1 VEGWSGVRGDGIAPS
16 LHRRQEGGKK
26 LSFAVMAD
34 IEFGNLVDALW
45 DPSAGQKVWERLA
58 SGSQA
63 TTQALRGSPGQA
75 RALLNFLSFSP
86 ISLEKICRRPELL
99 EWLSH
104 PDVQNPKATYLP
116 SWQGDRTDVS
126 FRDLRLW
133 KSQEMLRIAF
143 REISGLAGFAETT
156 RDITAVA
163 ERCVS
168 EVYATCFENLAIRL
182 GRPETGFCIL
192 AMGKFG
198 GTELNYSSDIDVVFF
213 YGDEGNLHSRLTYHE
228 FFTRLAENII
238 RIFSV
243 TADPLFR
250 IDVRLRPEGGNGP
263 LVRSLASMENYYA
276 GYGETW
282 ERMALIKA
290 RGVAGDRELL
300 YEFNQR
306 LQPFIFPRT
315 VSADLLDEIVAVKAR
330 IEREIVGLADLHRN
344 VKLGY
349 GGIRE
354 IEFILQTLQLLHGAK
369 NAFLQERNSLK
380 TLVTLEQLNILPPEE
395 VRLLRDA
402 YIFLRAVEHRLQ
414 IQNEQQT
421 HTLPARREA
430 WIGIARTLGY
440 DHVDAFAEAL
450 HSHTSAVRSVFDRL
464 LKRSEARPKEMHRD
478 VSAFH
483 DPVRA
488 ARTLT
493 ALREG
498 PSGVHV
504 APRTRQLYAKL
515 EPELLLWCSRMAEPD
530 AALNRFVRFVDGYG
544 TRGLLFETMLANPKL
559 LELLV
564 KLFDAS
570 AIFSEIVIRRPQL
583 IEEIT
588 RGKTL
593 GLSLSKKQFLEGLN
607 RDDEGLP
614 PLEWVRV
621 YRRSAVVRILLRD
634 ILRIASQED
643 LQLEMTCLAEACL
656 EYCCLHLDRPSEM
669 TVLALGKFGGHEL
682 LYGADLD
689 VVFIGN
695 DVGAGEKLIQAM
707 GVKTAEGAVFPL
719 DGRLRP
725 HGEKGVLVAP
735 LAAYREYFD
744 RQAHFWEVQA
754 LTKARAV
761 YGSEAQ
767 PLNATVAEIWRRRSS
782 QGDLKAE
789 IEKMYRRIVKERA
802 KGDDLPYFKTGKGGL
817 IGIEFLVQYLQMKHQ
832 VHEANTLGA
841 IAKLTGVLDAAESV
855 VLRAT
860 YNFLRRAESV
870 LRRVSNSSI
879 SQLPSKS
886 DDLRV
891 LAIRLGFASREEF
904 LDEYVA
910 RRNQAEAIIQK
921 HFSR

>member
-1 VEGWSGVRGDGIAPS
+1 
-16 LHRRQEGGKK
+16 
-26 LSFAVMAD
+26 MAD
-34 IEFGNLVDALW
+34 IDPGKLVEGLW
-45 DPSAGQKVWERLA
+45 DPSAGRTVWERLVSANQGMALALTA
-58 SGSQA
+58 SPD
-63 TTQALRGSPGQA
+63 RA
-75 RALLNFLSFSP
+75 RAILNFLSFSP
-86 ISLEKICRRPELL
+86 VSLEKICRRPELL

-104 PDVQNPKATYLP
+104 SDVQNPKMTYRP
-116 SWQGDRTDVS
+116 SWRGDRADLS

-156 RDITAVA
+156 RDLTAVA

-168 EVYATCFENLAIRL
+168 EVYATCFENLASKR
-182 GRPETGFCIL
+182 GRPETGFCVL

-198 GTELNYSSDIDVVFF
+198 GIELNYSSDIDVVFF
-213 YGDEGNLHSRLTYHE
+213 YGDEGNINPRLTYHE
-228 FFTRLAENII
+228 FFARLAESII
-238 RIFSV
+238 RIFSF

-290 RGVAGDRELL
+290 RGVAGDSELL

-306 LQPFIFPRT
+306 LQPFIFPRI
-315 VSADLLDEIVAVKAR
+315 VSTDLLDEIAAVKAR
-330 IEREIVGLADLHRN
+330 IERDIVGLADLHRN

-380 TLVTLEQLNILPPEE
+380 TLTALEQLNILPPDE

-430 WIGIARTLGY
+430 WTGIARTLGY
-440 DHVDAFAEAL
+440 AQVEAFAGEL
-450 HSHTSAVRSVFDRL
+450 QSHTSAVRSVFDRL
-464 LKRSEARPKEMHRD
+464 LKSSEARPKESHRD
-478 VSAFH
+478 LSAFR
-483 DPVRA
+483 DPESAVRA
-488 ARTLT
+488 LT

-498 PSGVHV
+498 PSAVHV
-504 APRTRQLYAKL
+504 APRTRRLFAKL
-515 EPELLLWCSRMAEPD
+515 EPELLAWCARVAEPD
-530 AALNRFVRFVDGYG
+530 AALNRLVRFVDTYG
-544 TRGLLFETMLANPKL
+544 TRGLLFETMLASPKL

-564 KLFDAS
+564 RLFDAS
-570 AIFSEIVIRRPQL
+570 AVFSDLVIRRPQL

-593 GLSLSKKQFLEGLN
+593 GLSLSKEQFLEDLTRN
-607 RDDEGLP
+607 EEKLP
-614 PLEWVRV
+614 PLAWVRV
-621 YRRSAVVRILLRD
+621 FRSSAVVRILLRD
-634 ILRIASQED
+634 ILGMASQDE
-643 LQLEMTCLAEACL
+643 LQLEMTSLAEACL
-656 EYCCLHLDRPSEM
+656 AYCCLQLVRPDQI
-669 TVLALGKFGGHEL
+669 TVLALGKFGGREL

-695 DVGAGEKLIQAM
+695 EVGAGEQLIQAM
-707 GVKTAEGAVFPL
+707 GAKTAEGAVFPL

-725 HGEKGVLVAP
+725 DGEKGVLVTP

-744 RQAHFWEVQA
+744 HRAHFWEAQA

-761 YGSEAQ
+761 YGSEA
-767 PLNATVAEIWRRRSS
+767 PSLNAIAAEIWARWSE
-782 QGDLKAE
+782 QGDLKSE
-789 IEKMYRRIVKERA
+789 IQKMYRRIVKERA
-802 KGDDLPYFKTGKGGL
+802 KGDDLRHFKTGKGGL
-817 IGIEFLVQYLQMKHQ
+817 IGIEFLVQYLQMKYQ
-832 VHEANTLGA
+832 VRETNTLQAIGKLSGA
-841 IAKLTGVLDAAESV
+841 LETEESV
-855 VLRAT
+855 VLRTT
-860 YNFLRRAESV
+860 YGFLRRIESV
-870 LRRVSNSSI
+870 LRRVANNSI
-879 SQLPSKS
+879 SQLPSS
-886 DDLRV
+886 AEDLRV
-891 LAIRLGFASREEF
+891 LAIRLGFASQEVFLEE
-904 LDEYVA
+904 YTV
-910 RRNQAEAIIQK
+910 RRRQVETIIQK
-921 HFSR
+921 HFE

>member
-1 VEGWSGVRGDGIAPS
+1 
-16 LHRRQEGGKK
+16 
-26 LSFAVMAD
+26 
-34 IEFGNLVDALW
+34 
-45 DPSAGQKVWERLA
+45 
-58 SGSQA
+58 
-63 TTQALRGSPGQA
+63 
-75 RALLNFLSFSP
+75 
-86 ISLEKICRRPELL
+86 
-99 EWLSH
+99 
-104 PDVQNPKATYLP
+104 
-116 SWQGDRTDVS
+116 
-126 FRDLRLW
+126 
-133 KSQEMLRIAF
+133 MLRIAF

-168 EVYATCFENLAIRL
+168 EVYATCFESLATRL

-213 YGDEGNLHSRLTYHE
+213 YGDEGNLDARYTYRE

-238 RIFSV
+238 RIFSAA
-243 TADPLFR
+243 ADPLFR
-250 IDVRLRPEGGNGP
+250 IDVRLRPEGASGP
-263 LVRSLASMENYYA
+263 LVRSFTSMENYYA

-290 RGVAGDRELL
+290 RGVAGDQELL

-306 LQPFIFPRT
+306 LQPFIFPRI
-315 VSADLLDEIVAVKAR
+315 VSTDLLDEIVTLKVR

-354 IEFILQTLQLLHGAK
+354 IEFILQTMQLLHGAR

-380 TLVTLEQLNILPPEE
+380 TLIALEQLNILPPDE
-395 VRLLRDA
+395 VRMLREA

-421 HTLPARREA
+421 HTLPAPREA
-430 WIGIARTLGY
+430 WLGIARTLGF
-440 DHVDAFAEAL
+440 DDVPAFAEAL
-450 HSHTSAVRSVFDRL
+450 HLHTSRVRSVFDRL
-464 LKRSEARPKEMHRD
+464 LKSSEARPKEADRD
-478 VSAFH
+478 LSAFR
-483 DPVRA
+483 DPENA
-488 ARTLT
+488 ARALT
-493 ALREG
+493 ALRDG

-504 APRTRQLYAKL
+504 APRTRGLFAKL
-515 EPELLLWCSRMAEPD
+515 EPELLTWFSRVAEPD
-530 AALNRFVRFVDGYG
+530 AALNRFVRFVNSYG

-564 KLFDAS
+564 RLFDAS
-570 AIFSEIVIRRPQL
+570 EFYSEVVIRRPQL

-593 GLSLSKKQFLEGLN
+593 GLWLSKEQFLEDLRHN
-607 RDDEGLP
+607 DEALP
-614 PLEWVRV
+614 PLERVRV
-621 YRRSAVVRILLRD
+621 YRKSAGVRLLLRD
-634 ILRIASQED
+634 ILGIASQEV

-656 EYCCLHLDRPSEM
+656 EYCCLQLDRPDDI
-669 TVLALGKFGGHEL
+669 TVLALGKFGGREL

-695 DVGAGEKLIQAM
+695 DVSAGERLIQAM
-707 GVKTAEGAVFPL
+707 TAKTAEGAVFPL

-725 HGEKGVLVAP
+725 DGEKGVLVTP
-735 LAAYREYFD
+735 LAVYRKYFET
-744 RQAHFWEVQA
+744 RAHFWEAQA

-767 PLNATVAEIWRRRSS
+767 TLNATVAEIW
-782 QGDLKAE
+782 QGWSGQGELKTE
-789 IEKMYRRIVKERA
+789 IRKMYRKIVKERA

-817 IGIEFLVQYLQMKHQ
+817 IGIEFLVQYLQMKHR
-832 VHEANTLGA
+832 VPETNTLEA
-841 IAKLTGVLDAAESV
+841 ITKLTDVLDPDEGV

-860 YNFLRRAESV
+860 YSFLRRVESV
-870 LRRVSNSSI
+870 LRRVSNSSV
-879 SQLPSKS
+879 SQLPSNAE
-886 DDLRV
+886 DLRV
-891 LAIRLGFASREEF
+891 LAIRLGFASRQEF
-904 LDEYVA
+904 LDEYTA

-921 HFSR
+921 HL

>member
-1 VEGWSGVRGDGIAPS
+1 
-16 LHRRQEGGKK
+16 
-26 LSFAVMAD
+26 MAD
-34 IEFGNLVDALW
+34 VKPGNLIEGLW
-45 DPSAGQKVWERLA
+45 DPSAGRTVWERLA
-58 SGSQA
+58 SASQ
-63 TTQALRGSPGQA
+63 TITRELSDSPDRA
-75 RALLNFLSFSP
+75 RATLNFLIFSP

-104 PDVQNPKATYLP
+104 PDVQNPKMTYRP
-116 SWQGDRTDVS
+116 SWRGDRSDLS

-143 REISGLAGFAETT
+143 REIGGLAGFAETT

-168 EVYATCFENLAIRL
+168 EVYATCFENLAAKL
-182 GRPETGFCIL
+182 GRPQTGFCIL

-213 YGDEGNLHSRLTYHE
+213 YGDEGNLNPRLTYRE
-228 FFTRLAENII
+228 FFTRLAESII
-238 RIFSV
+238 RVFSA

-250 IDVRLRPEGGNGP
+250 IDVRLRPEGGSGP
-263 LVRSLASMENYYA
+263 LVRSLTSMENYYA

-315 VSADLLDEIVAVKAR
+315 VSTDLMDEIVALKAR

-354 IEFILQTLQLLHGAK
+354 IEFILQTLQLLHGAR

-380 TLVTLEQLNILPPEE
+380 TLLALEQLNILPPDE

-402 YIFLRAVEHRLQ
+402 YIFLRTVEHRLQ

-430 WIGIARTLGY
+430 WLGIARTLGFN
-440 DHVDAFAEAL
+440 HTDAFAEAL

-464 LKRSEARPKEMHRD
+464 LKSSEVRPKKAKRD
-478 VSAFH
+478 LSAFR
-483 DPVRA
+483 DSENA
-488 ARTLT
+488 ARALT

-504 APRTRQLYAKL
+504 APRTRGLFAKL
-515 EPELLLWCSRMAEPD
+515 EPELLAWFSRVAEPD
-530 AALNRFVRFVDGYG
+530 AALNRFVRFVNGYG
-544 TRGLLFETMLANPKL
+544 TRGLLFETMLASPKL

-564 KLFDAS
+564 RLFDAS
-570 AIFSEIVIRRPQL
+570 GIYSEVVIRRPQL

-588 RGKTL
+588 RGKIL
-593 GLSLSKKQFLEGLN
+593 GVSLSKEQFMEDLKRN
-607 RDDEGLP
+607 DENLP
-614 PLEWVRV
+614 PLESVRV

-634 ILRIASQED
+634 ILGIASQED

-656 EYCCLHLDRPSEM
+656 EYCCTQLGRPDEI
-669 TVLALGKFGGHEL
+669 TVLALGKFGGREL

-695 DVGAGEKLIQAM
+695 DVSTGERLIQAM
-707 GVKTAEGAVFPL
+707 GAKTSEGAVFPL

-725 HGEKGVLVAP
+725 DGEKGVLITP
-735 LAAYREYFD
+735 LAAYREYFAH
-744 RQAHFWEVQA
+744 RAHFWEAQA

-761 YGSEAQ
+761 YGSEA
-767 PLNATVAEIWRRRSS
+767 PLLNAAVAEIWKCWSGQRE
-782 QGDLKAE
+782 LKAE
-789 IEKMYRRIVKERA
+789 VEKMYRRIVKERA

-832 VHEANTLGA
+832 VQETNTLQA
-841 IAKLTGVLDAAESV
+841 IAKLTGVLDSGEAV
-855 VLRAT
+855 VLRAS
-860 YNFLRRAESV
+860 YSFLRRVESV

-879 SQLPSKS
+879 SQLPSS
-886 DDLRV
+886 AADLRV
-891 LAIRLGFASREEF
+891 LAIRLGFAGGQEF
-904 LDEYVA
+904 LDEYTA
-910 RRNQAEAIIQK
+910 RRNQAEAIILE
-921 HFSR
+921 HF

>member
-1 VEGWSGVRGDGIAPS
+1 
-16 LHRRQEGGKK
+16 
-26 LSFAVMAD
+26 MAD
-34 IEFGNLVDALW
+34 TAPGHLVDELW
-45 DPSAGQKVWERLA
+45 DPSAGRAVWEKLSAA
-58 SGSQA
+58 SRRITDELKA
-63 TTQALRGSPGQA
+63 SPE
-75 RALLNFLSFSP
+75 RAKAILSFLIFSP
-86 ISLEKICRRPELL
+86 ISLEKICRRPELV

-104 PDVQNPKATYLP
+104 PDVQNPRMTYRP
-116 SWQGDRTDVS
+116 SWRGDRSDLS

-168 EVYATCFENLAIRL
+168 EVYATCFESLAKKW
-182 GRPETGFCIL
+182 GHPETGFCVL

-213 YGDEGNLHSRLTYHE
+213 YGDEGELTPRLTYRE

-238 RIFSV
+238 RIFSA

-250 IDVRLRPEGGNGP
+250 IDVRLRPEGGSGP
-263 LVRSLASMENYYA
+263 LVRSLTSMENYYA

-290 RGVAGDRELL
+290 RGVAGDSELL

-315 VSADLLDEIVAVKAR
+315 VSTDLLVEIVTLKER
-330 IEREIVGLADLHRN
+330 IEREIVGLADLRRN

-354 IEFILQTLQLLHGAK
+354 IEFILQTLQLLHGAR

-380 TLVTLEQLNILPPEE
+380 TLIALEQLNILPGDE

-430 WIGIARTLGY
+430 WVGIARTLGFEN
-440 DHVDAFAEAL
+440 VSAFAVAL
-450 HSHTSAVRSVFDRL
+450 DSHTSAVRAVFDRL
-464 LKRSEARPKEMHRD
+464 LKSGEGKSKEVPRELTAFRDPERVAR
-478 VSAFH
+478 A
-483 DPVRA
+483 
-488 ARTLT
+488 LT

-504 APRTRQLYAKL
+504 APRTRGLYAKL
-515 EPELLLWCSRMAEPD
+515 EPELLAWLSRVADPD
-530 AALNRFVRFVDGYG
+530 AALNRFIRFVNGYG

-564 KLFDAS
+564 RLFDAS
-570 AIFSEIVIRRPQL
+570 EIYSEAVIRRPQL

-588 RGKTL
+588 RGTTL
-593 GLSLSKKQFLEGLN
+593 GLSLSKERYLADLERN
-607 RDDEGLP
+607 DEKLP

-621 YRRSAVVRILLRD
+621 YRRSAAVRILLRD
-634 ILRIASQED
+634 ILGIASQED

-656 EYCCLHLDRPSEM
+656 EYCCLQLDRPDEL
-669 TVLALGKFGGHEL
+669 TVLALGKFGGREL

-689 VVFIGN
+689 VVFIGH
-695 DVGAGEKLIQAM
+695 DVSAGERLIQAM
-707 GVKTAEGAVFPL
+707 SAKTAEGAVFPV

-725 HGEKGVLVAP
+725 DGEKGVLVVP
-735 LAAYREYFD
+735 LAAYREYFVH
-744 RQAHFWEVQA
+744 RAHFWEAQA

-761 YGSEAQ
+761 YGSEA
-767 PLNATVAEIWRRRSS
+767 PALNGAVTEIWKRWSAH
-782 QGDLKAE
+782 GDLKTE
-789 IEKMYRRIVKERA
+789 IAKMYRRIVRERA
-802 KGDDLPYFKTGKGGL
+802 KGDDLQHFKTGRGGL
-817 IGIEFLVQYLQMKHQ
+817 IGIEFLVQYLQMQHQ
-832 VHEANTLGA
+832 VQETNTVEAIG
-841 IAKLTGVLDAAESV
+841 KLSGVLGPGEGV

-860 YNFLRRAESV
+860 YHFLRRVESV
-870 LRRVSNSSI
+870 MRRVGNSSI
-879 SQLPSKS
+879 SQLPSHPEE
-886 DDLRV
+886 LRV
-891 LAIRLGFASREEF
+891 LAIRLGFAGSQEF
-904 LDEYVA
+904 LDEYTS
-910 RRNQAEAIIQK
+910 RRNQAESIIK
-921 HFSR
+921 EHLTAAEERLVKP